1 MKIEKSLWISVS
13 IILVSFT
20 LLSTVWLY
28 DFYQQKV
35 VVLNQSQEKKNNTS
49 SNAVFS
55 EDIWR
60 KQLEMFLEFKEKELV
75 KPKVETNKE
84 TPQAPVHDTGL
95 NSENIP
101 PDQSSKNEK
110 SEAKEAFL
118 FSSLTNSPG
127 SISISGKAVGYT
139 VEVNDSPV
147 PVNNSSF
154 STGAGSSF
162 TATFI
167 DGQNRRVVRV
177 SSPSYSTNLAVQYLS
192 IGIDP
197 FASYMTL
204 HVKLNLKLPGSMTGE
219 LINTTNG
226 SASSTSTHNG
236 EFNLSVPLTEGNN
249 AITARGS
256 WLTISLDL
264 PSINVS
270 LSN

>member
-1 MKIEKSLWISVS
+1 MKIDKSLWISGSV
-13 IILVSFT
+13 ILVSFT
-20 LLSTVWLY
+20 LLSSIWLFY
-28 DFYQQKV
+28 FYQQKV
-35 VVLNQSQEKKNNTS
+35 IILNQSQEKSIKKS
-49 SNAVFS
+49 SDAVFS

-60 KQLEMFLEFKEKELV
+60 KQLEKFLEFKENEV
-75 KPKVETNKE
+75 GKPDAGTSEE
-84 TPQAPVHDTGL
+84 TPQVPEYDISPK
-95 NSENIP
+95 SEINT
-101 PDQSSKNEK
+101 PDQPSKNEK
-110 SEAKEAFL
+110 SETKEAFL
-118 FSSLTNSPG
+118 FSSLTSSPG
-127 SISISGKAVGYT
+127 SISVSGKAIGYS

-147 PVNNSSF
+147 NIDNGKF

-162 TATFI
+162 KVTFM
-167 DGQNRRVVRV
+167 DGQNKRVVRV

>member
-1 MKIEKSLWISVS
+1 MKIDKSLWISGSV
-13 IILVSFT
+13 ILVSFT
-20 LLSTVWLY
+20 LLSSIWLFY
-28 DFYQQKV
+28 FYQQKV
-35 VVLNQSQEKKNNTS
+35 IILNQSQEKSIKKS
-49 SNAVFS
+49 SDAVFS

-60 KQLEMFLEFKEKELV
+60 KQLEKFLELKEKDLV

-95 NSENIP
+95 KSENIP

-110 SEAKEAFL
+110 SETKEAFL
-118 FSSLTNSPG
+118 FSSLTSSPG
-127 SISISGKAVGYT
+127 SISVTGKAIGYS

-147 PVNNSSF
+147 NIDNGKF

-162 TATFI
+162 KVTFM
-167 DGQNRRVVRV
+167 DGQNKRVVRV
-177 SSPSYSTNLAVQYLS
+177 SSPSYSTNLAVQFLS